1 MAQLPAMH
9 RRHIRGAPAKDCC
22 SVTHRYA
29 AAQFKDA
36 PLETEIER
44 LTNFIAKHPHC
55 PVCGNKDWQTT
66 QTDGGPMVT
75 KILSGPVLG
84 PALNTYSII
93 CNGCGTLRLISQGSV
108 P

>member
-1 MAQLPAMH
+1 V
-9 RRHIRGAPAKDCC
+9 I
-22 SVTHRYA
+22 HRYA
-29 AAQFKDA
+29 AARFKDE
-36 PLETEIER
+36 PLATEIDR
-44 LTNFIAKHPHC
+44 LTNFVAKHPNC

-84 PALNTYSII
+84 PALSTYSII
-93 CNGCGTLRLISQGSV
+93 CNNCGTLRLISQGSV